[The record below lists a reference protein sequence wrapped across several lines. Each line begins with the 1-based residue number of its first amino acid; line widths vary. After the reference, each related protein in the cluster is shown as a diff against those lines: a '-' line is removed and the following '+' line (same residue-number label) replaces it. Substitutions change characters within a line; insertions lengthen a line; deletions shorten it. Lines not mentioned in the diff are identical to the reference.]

1 MANTV
6 AAVFTD
12 DSHAQDAV
20 SELLISGFTRDQI
33 HTSTQTGTVPNEADY
48 VYELQK
54 ETGMDDFFRSLAE
67 MFTDYDELT
76 TYANMAKIGHTVL
89 MVHADSKERIDRA
102 EEVINHHYP
111 LDVEEYDAQSENRSA
126 SGAHGADAAVVP
138 QAAETD
144 MKSAS
149 RKNRHIRESRG
160 VRVFPRINIRLRHS
174 TARPGGQHSD
184 AYLGEAG
191 SRPMDSGKKGE

>member
-20 SELLISGFTRDQI
+20 SELLVSGFTRDQI

-76 TYANMAKIGHTVL
+76 TYADMAKIGHTVL
-89 MVHADSKERIDRA
+89 MVHTDSKERIDRA
-102 EEVINHHYP
+102 EEVINRHSP
-111 LDVEEYDAQSENRSA
+111 LDVEEYEAQSENRSA
-126 SGAHGADAAVVP
+126 SGAHGTDAAVAP
-138 QAAETD
+138 AAETD

-160 VRVFPRINIRLRHS
+160 VRVFPRINIRLRHGAAS
-174 TARPGGQHSD
+174 PDERRPASYRGK
-184 AYLGEAG
+184 EG
-191 SRPMDSGKKGE
+191 SRPMDSGKSGG